1 MADNKD
7 YISYVSD
14 GGSIHISEEVVAA
27 VAAGAA
33 ADVEGVAGLRSGS
46 TGDGSA
52 RRSSGR
58 GVKVK
63 LETWISTSSPSR
75 TSPWENWGKRSSMRS
90 NRPWKRLPALR
101 STASTLR
108 SAASEPDGARRV

>member
-1 MADNKD
+1 MMADNKD

-14 GGSIHISEEVVAA
+14 AGSIHISEEVVAA

-46 TGDGSA
+46 AGESSS
-52 RRSSGR
+52 RRNSGR

-63 LETWISTSSPSR
+63 LENEALDVDLYLIAQPDFSLGELG
-75 TSPWENWGKRSSMRS
+75 ENVQQAVKQ
-90 NRPWKRLPALR
+90 AVE
-101 STASTLR
+101 
-108 SAASEPDGARRV
+108 SATGVSVNCVNVTICGIRA